1 MDSRRRQVVNGDQER
16 ERMRA
21 RGDDQEEV
29 LHRALRLLA
38 EATATLIEQREKRS
52 GNG

>member
-1 MDSRRRQVVNGDQER
+1 VSGDQER

-21 RGDDQEEV
+21 RQDDEDQV

-38 EATATLIEQREKRS
+38 EATATLIEQREKRDKI
-52 GNG
+52 G

>member
-1 MDSRRRQVVNGDQER
+1 MSGDQER

-21 RGDDQEEV
+21 RQDDEDAV

-38 EATATLIEQREKRS
+38 EATATLIEQREKRD
-52 GNG
+52 GIG

>member
-1 MDSRRRQVVNGDQER
+1 MSGDQDR

-21 RGDDQEEV
+21 RQDDEDAV

-38 EATATLIEQREKRS
+38 EATATLIEQREKRD
-52 GNG
+52 GLG

>member
-1 MDSRRRQVVNGDQER
+1 MSGDQER

-21 RGDDQEEV
+21 RQDDEDQV

-38 EATATLIEQREKRS
+38 EATATLIEQREKRDKI
-52 GNG
+52 G

>member
-1 MDSRRRQVVNGDQER
+1 MSGDQER

-21 RGDDQEEV
+21 RQDDEDAV

-38 EATATLIEQREKRS
+38 EATATLIEQREKRD
-52 GNG
+52 GLG